1 MNFSKKELKNWFNE
15 YNSLYFEGKLKLP
28 VFKWLN
34 STSIN
39 GSYVYDDN
47 GTDSIWISRWHQNW
61 NDDFIKKVLI
71 HEMAHQ
77 YVYHFL
83 TKAKYHIFQHG
94 LCFQYMRLKLKLLY
108 NITI

>member
-47 GTDSIWISRWHQNW
+47 GTDSIWISR
-61 NDDFIKKVLI
+61 
-71 HEMAHQ
+71 
-77 YVYHFL
+77 
-83 TKAKYHIFQHG
+83 
-94 LCFQYMRLKLKLLY
+94 
-108 NITI
+108 